1 MYVKVDMHINSIYSR
16 FELRSYNIGPLS
28 VATHN
33 VIGNGPRVPGH
44 IQHDC
49 TVAHRQRQH
58 KWTLVPQSDLSTV
71 TEPAGRCQSS
81 VTGCLLSV
89 L

>member
-1 MYVKVDMHINSIYSR
+1 MYLIHSKLKVYLKVDKHINSIHST
-16 FELRSYNIGPLS
+16 FKLRSYNIGSLS

-49 TVAHRQRQH
+49 AVAHGQRQH
-58 KWTLVPQSDLSTV
+58 K
-71 TEPAGRCQSS
+71 
-81 VTGCLLSV
+81 
-89 L
+89 